1 MAEINM
7 QEDMGGIFGG
17 LTSKKFDNPFFLPS
31 SAYYPTT
38 LSEAFDFCRFL
49 YFTVPVYRQVA
60 KRTVRYFITDFEFPG
75 KGSMEEKEQLKDYL
89 TYTLRLPAI
98 MADMGDEWGC
108 YGNAFTTFY
117 YPFTRVLVDTR
128 GNLTKYYSLETFAN
142 MQERIKFNLHDLTY
156 EVPDP
161 KDGFKSTATFEFI
174 DIPTKDKNKLAIRIL
189 DPRNLR
195 IQFNEISGKS
205 RYILRFNA
213 RVKSNIES
221 NYRFAIDDTPR
232 DMLEAVRDNND
243 FAFFDGEVFHFRS
256 PVVSGLSYQ
265 NWGLPEPI
273 ANFRQI
279 YQILI
284 YQKLDEAVALD
295 YMLPFRLFSAET
307 NSSGAG
313 RDLLQTMDMN
323 VWTSEIGKIIEARRK
338 DKFAM
343 HAFPFPVN
351 YQEFGGNGK
360 QFTPKDLLEF
370 QINNLFDCC
379 GFPQDLF
386 KGNLALQQ
394 MPTALRLFQNS
405 FWFLYDNFNTF
416 TRWAV
421 KKVKDFLEE
430 EQVEVKL
437 QMPKYADNL
446 EMMNLKM
453 QLGQAGEL
461 PRSVYLSALGI
472 NNGVDAAVERAEE
485 DLQIQIKT
493 QQKQEEAE
501 RKAQAQSQLEQELI
515 EDANGLGVQPTPQG
529 NSLEERAMMKAQEWA
544 SIPTTGERTKAMEA
558 TKAESFELYSMAK
571 QIYADQ
577 RKAQVSEAKQ
587 LVAQQAMNGGMM

>member
-1 MAEINM
+1 MNSTNYTE
-7 QEDMGGIFGG
+7 EMGGIFGG
-17 LTSKKFDNPFFLPS
+17 LVSQKFDNPFFLPS
-31 SAYYPTT
+31 SAYYPTS

-75 KGSMEEKEQLKDYL
+75 KGSTEEKEQLKDYL
-89 TYTLRLPAI
+89 TYTLRLPAV

-108 YGNAFTTFY
+108 YGNAFSTFY
-117 YPFTRVLVDTR
+117 FPFSRVLLDTR
-128 GNLTKYYSLETFAN
+128 GKHSAFYGLENFRD
-142 MQERIKFNLHDLTY
+142 MMDRIKFNIKDMTY

-161 KDGFKSTATFEFI
+161 RTDFKETTVFEFI
-174 DIPTKDKNKLAIRIL
+174 DAPLKERDRISIRIL
-189 DPRNLR
+189 DPRNIR
-195 IQFNEISGKS
+195 IQFNEISGRA
-205 RYILRFNA
+205 RYILRFNS
-213 RVKSNIES
+213 RVRANIES
-221 NYRFAIDDTPR
+221 NQLFAIDDTPR
-232 DMLEAVRDNND
+232 DMLEAVKDGND
-243 FAFFDGEVFHFRS
+243 FAFFENEVFHFRS

-284 YQKLDEAVALD
+284 YQKLDESVALD

-307 NSSGAG
+307 NSGGSG

-323 VWTSEIGKIIEARRK
+323 IWSQEIKKIIEARRK

-351 YQEFGGNGK
+351 YQEFGASGK
-360 QFTPKDLLEF
+360 QLTPKDLLEF

-379 GFPQDLF
+379 GFPQELF
-386 KGNLALQQ
+386 RGSLQVNQ
-394 MPTALRLFQNS
+394 IPTALRLFQNS
-405 FWFLYDNFNTF
+405 FLFLYDNFNTF

-430 EQVEVKL
+430 EQVEIKL
-437 QMPKYADNL
+437 QLPKYADNI
-446 EMMNLKM
+446 EMMNLKL

-461 PRSVYLSALGI
+461 PRSTYLSMLGI
-472 NNGVDAAVERAEE
+472 NSGVDAAVERAQE
-485 DLQIQIKT
+485 DIDIQLKT
-493 QQKQEEAE
+493 QNLQEQAKRKVEAE
-501 RKAQAQSQLEQELI
+501 NQLQAELQAEQ
-515 EDANGLGVQPTPQG
+515 NFSSN
-529 NSLEERAMMKAQEWA
+529 NSVNSVEERAQLKAQEWM

-558 TKAESFELYSMAK
+558 TKAESFELYSIAK
-571 QIYADQ
+571 QIYEDM
-577 RKAQVSEAKQ
+577 RKSQVSEARKI
-587 LVAQQAMNGGMM
+587 VSQQQMEGML